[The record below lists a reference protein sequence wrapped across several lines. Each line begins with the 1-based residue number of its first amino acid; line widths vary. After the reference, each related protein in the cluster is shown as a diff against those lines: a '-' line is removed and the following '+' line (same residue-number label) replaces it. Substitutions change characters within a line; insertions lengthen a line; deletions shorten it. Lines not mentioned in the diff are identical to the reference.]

1 MLDRIEFLLNEA
13 LVALRR
19 NLWMTF
25 AAISTSAMA
34 LFLLG
39 GICLIYFG
47 FAAFV
52 SQLGQ
57 KAEMKV
63 LVRDSVPDASAK
75 ALGDR
80 LLKIDG
86 VSSVRFVPRDV
97 GLKQLI
103 KDNPDIDVEGLEI
116 DNPLPNAY
124 VVNVKDLKAFQ
135 TVAATIQGL
144 KEVEKDGV
152 KYPAAEQNFLSDSIR
167 VTQWLGL
174 VLGGLMLV
182 TSGILIYNAIR
193 MSVLARRREIRIM
206 QLVGAT
212 RFTVW
217 APMLIEGIVQ
227 GSIGGFLAALVLWMA
242 HGVVQTTV
250 IRNLSA
256 FGRLSVFPY
265 QQIIPAL
272 AIVGAC
278 YGLVCSL
285 IAVREP
291 LRLKRGAAS

>member
-1 MLDRIEFLLNEA
+1 MLDRIEFLLSEA
-13 LVALRR
+13 FIALRR

-39 GICLIYFG
+39 GICFVYIG
-47 FAAFV
+47 FASFV
-52 SQLGQ
+52 SHLGQ

-63 LVRDSVPDASAK
+63 ILNDKVPDPAAK
-75 ALGDR
+75 ALGDKI
-80 LLKIDG
+80 LKVSG
-86 VSSVRFVPRDV
+86 VSSVRFIPRDE
-97 GLKQLI
+97 GLKELI
-103 KDNPDIDVEGLEI
+103 KQNPDIDVEGLEI

-124 VVNVKDLKAFQ
+124 VVNVKDLKVFD
-135 TVAATIQGL
+135 TVAGQVQAF

-152 KYPAAEQNFLSDSIR
+152 KFPAAEQNFLADSMR

-174 VLGGLMLV
+174 VLGGLMLA

-212 RFTVW
+212 RFMVW
-217 APMLIEGIVQ
+217 APMLLEGIVQ
-227 GSIGGFLAALVLWMA
+227 GAIGGFLAALVLWMA
-242 HGVVQTTV
+242 HGIVQATV

-256 FGRLSVFPY
+256 FGKLAPFPTS
-265 QQIIPAL
+265 QVIPILLVA
-272 AIVGAC
+272 GAC

-285 IAVREP
+285 VAVREP
-291 LRLKRGAAS
+291 LQLRRSAV